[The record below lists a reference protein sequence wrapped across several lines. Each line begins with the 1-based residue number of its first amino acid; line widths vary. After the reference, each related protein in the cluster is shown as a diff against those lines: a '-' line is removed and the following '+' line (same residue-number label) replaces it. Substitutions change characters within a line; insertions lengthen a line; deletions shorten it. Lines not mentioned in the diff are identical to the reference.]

1 MTSDSYRY
9 PAEVRR
15 PLHPMLLGFPAAC
28 FIGTMLTD
36 IAYWATAQMIWANF
50 SAWLL
55 LAGLVTGGIVLVVG
69 IVDAVRGRLSY
80 SRGPIWIYVIGNLL
94 VLGLSLLN
102 AFVHSRDAW
111 TSVVP
116 TGIVLSIIVVLILL
130 VTGWMSWT
138 VEYGRREGALD

>member
-50 SAWLL
+50 SAGSSLPASSPAASSWLWVSSTRF
-55 LAGLVTGGIVLVVG
+55 AGG
-69 IVDAVRGRLSY
+69 
-80 SRGPIWIYVIGNLL
+80 
-94 VLGLSLLN
+94 
-102 AFVHSRDAW
+102 
-111 TSVVP
+111 
-116 TGIVLSIIVVLILL
+116 
-130 VTGWMSWT
+130 
-138 VEYGRREGALD
+138 